1 MRRLL
6 YYLCICIGA
15 NVSDIVKI
23 PVHLEGALELLIT
36 QIPGKLRRRPNP
48 LLAHEYRW
56 FAFTCGVLILL
67 LLGIIPTSFQR
78 TCILFHAQKA
88 WFWDKSDILLVAIS
102 TTQFIICRAIQK
114 VKWALFQAVI

>member
-15 NVSDIVKI
+15 NVSDIVEI

-48 LLAHEYRW
+48 LLTHEYRW

-78 TCILFHAQKA
+78 T
-88 WFWDKSDILLVAIS
+88 
-102 TTQFIICRAIQK
+102 
-114 VKWALFQAVI
+114 